1 MRLLT
6 NLFIA
11 SLLTAILFH
20 QLFEGLSLGVRLAS
34 LPSHLPP
41 FAATGPSSGSR
52 NISIR
57 FVPHTLALLFGI
69 TTPVGILVGLLIQ
82 KIMHADF
89 TRPEGPV
96 NDSLMST
103 ASGPIAIGGT
113 TFRGV
118 MAAVSAGLLIYAGC
132 VELLAGDF
140 VMDADLRKSPR
151 GRQILAVVSLL
162 AGAFGMALIN

>member
-1 MRLLT
+1 
-6 NLFIA
+6 
-11 SLLTAILFH
+11 
-20 QLFEGLSLGVRLAS
+20 S

-89 TRPEGPV
+89 TNPELPA

-103 ASGPIAIGGT
+103 ASSPVTIGGT

-140 VMDADLRKSPR
+140 VMDVDLRKSPR

-162 AGAFGMALIN
+162 AGAFGMALIK